1 MSIYELNR
9 MKKERIFV
17 LNQIRSVTDPLILS
31 ELKDK
36 IVDLEAEISSMETE
50 IKWADSSKSLS
61 KFRDYDD

>member
-17 LNQIRSVTDPLILS
+17 LNQIKSATDPLILS

-36 IVDLEAEISSMETE
+36 VVDLEAEISNMETE
-50 IKWADSSKSLS
+50 IKWAASSKSLS